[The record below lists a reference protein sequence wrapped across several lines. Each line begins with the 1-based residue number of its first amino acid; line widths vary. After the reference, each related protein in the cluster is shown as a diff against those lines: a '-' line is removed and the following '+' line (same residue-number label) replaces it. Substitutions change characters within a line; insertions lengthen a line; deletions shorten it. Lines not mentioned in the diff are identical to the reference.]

1 MIVSIHQPNYLPW
14 LGFFDK
20 IKKSDVF
27 VIFDDVQFPR
37 GKKHFGHRNKI
48 KTTVGDKWLSV
59 PITNKSDLV
68 PFNQTIINYSTGWN
82 REHIRLIEVFYSSS
96 PYFEKYFDNL
106 SNILLNE
113 YESLTQLSTRLIKY
127 FLKELKITTEL
138 KYSSEISDKNLHG
151 GDKIFNILEKLGT
164 KEYRTGS
171 GPGSM
176 RYIDENRFNER
187 EIKLSWQRYNHPIY
201 NQLHK
206 EFIPYLS
213 IIDLL
218 FNEGEKSGEII

>member
-164 KEYRTGS
+164 KEYITGS